1 MVETQSA
8 FVDAAK
14 NSQSQLERQYQINL
28 GTLTPYVYVS
38 IATNGVDLVLRY
50 LTGIRKRRST
60 QDQICQEILQA
71 FGAVPGIELSAPAR
85 RSAAET
91 KPVTTTPGP
100 AGG

>member
-1 MVETQSA
+1 
-8 FVDAAK
+8 
-14 NSQSQLERQYQINL
+14 LERQFHINL

-38 IATNGVDLVLRY
+38 IASNGIDLVLRY

-71 FGAVPGIELSAPAR
+71 FGNDPSIELSAPAR
-85 RSAAET
+85 RPAVEA
-91 KPVTTTPGP
+91 KPAVATTPEP